1 MTTIKYP
8 DGPFSGRP
16 LLALLAVMALMLAA
30 ANLRGGLVV
39 VGPLVQE
46 IRDALQISSS
56 GFSMLTT
63 LPLICFG
70 GMSICVPWLTRRCA
84 PQFLAI
90 SGLLVISIGAGLRV
104 TESYALVI
112 AGTLLLGLAIA
123 LLNVLI
129 PGLVKAFFPRKM
141 GMMTGL
147 YSVTLSLGAGLGVYL
162 AVPLMNHFG
171 SWRYPMVLWALFP
184 LVSLLFWLP
193 MLKAKGVGRPQNPVK
208 VSLWRDG
215 LAWSITF
222 YMGLQSFF
230 FYSMATWL
238 PKMLI
243 DTGLDAGQAGNATA
257 MINLVSIPFNL
268 FVPILAARMG
278 SQRPLAV
285 AIFLLS
291 VIGLGGLW
299 WDAAATPWLWASL
312 IGAGGGGALS
322 LALSFFVLRASN
334 TAQATALSAMAQ
346 SIGYLLAA
354 VGPFLLG
361 MLKDLSGTW
370 QLALLLLM
378 MMQLIQFGCGWH
390 AARAINVVPDQDKAG
405 SALQK
410 LKSPN
415 R

>member
-16 LLALLAVMALMLAA
+16 LVAGLAILALMLAA

-46 IRDALQISSS
+46 IRDTLQISSS

-70 GMSICVPWLTRRCA
+70 VMSICVPWLTRRCA
-84 PQFLAI
+84 PQLLAI
-90 SGLLVISIGAGLRV
+90 SGLLVISLGAWLRV
-104 TESYALVI
+104 TESYGLVM

-129 PGLVKAFFPRKM
+129 PGLVKAFFPRQM

-171 SWRYPMVLWALFP
+171 SWRYPMMLWALFP
-184 LVSLLFWLP
+184 LFSLLFWLP
-193 MLKAKGVGRPQNPVK
+193 MLKARGVGRPQNPVK

-238 PKMLI
+238 PKILI
-243 DTGLDAGQAGNATA
+243 DTGLDVGQAGKATA

-268 FVPILAARMG
+268 FIPILAAKMR
-278 SQRPLAV
+278 SQQPLAV

-291 VIGLGGLW
+291 MTGLLGLW
-299 WDAAATPWLWASL
+299 WDAAAAPMLWASL
-312 IGAGGGGALS
+312 VGAGTGGALS

-361 MLKDLSGTW
+361 MLKDFSGVW
-370 QLALLLLM
+370 QSSLLLLM
-378 MMQLIQFGCGWH
+378 ALQLIQFGCGWYG
-390 AARAINVVPDQDKAG
+390 AKAVNVVPDQVKAG
-405 SALQK
+405 QAALQ
-410 LKSPN
+410 
-415 R
+415 